1 MIENSQKWQFS
12 FVINI
17 FLQSLALW
25 TSIPVTWFIISAQ
38 LTYADAIRTV
48 SWIVSIY
55 ALGDGLGLYLA
66 QKLYGSLSARQTLN
80 LAAIFSV
87 IASLI
92 YAFAGSIAVEEETG
106 SSIFRQL
113 CTARVIQ
120 GVCHGMIYLTQ

>member
-1 MIENSQKWQFS
+1 MIENSQKWQTS

-25 TSIPVTWFIISAQ
+25 TSLPVTWFIISAQ
-38 LTYADAIRTV
+38 LTYPDAIRTI

-66 QKLYGSLSARQTLN
+66 HKLYGNLSARQTLN
-80 LAAIFSV
+80 LAIIFSV

-92 YAFAGSIAVEEETG
+92 FAFAGSIAVDEETS

-120 GVCHGMIYLTQ
+120 GMCHGMTYLT